1 MELRIDPEFQNKIP
15 PLTDDEF
22 KQLEEN
28 ILTAGEVYEPI
39 VTWNGIIVDGHNR
52 WKIIQAHPEISW
64 RTRSMEFA
72 DKWAAF
78 DWMYKNQL
86 GRRNLTEQQRTDLI
100 GLLAIARMN
109 THGGDRGNQYTNL
122 ASGQNGTLPNDRK
135 RTRDMIAEELGI
147 GARTVDRA
155 IGFAQGIS
163 AIREQEPEVAD
174 SILKGELSVKK
185 ADVMELSKEKD
196 EPTLREKIE
205 KLKKGEPIRT
215 KPQKEAPKPAEP
227 APVVPVPAPQ
237 EKKDLPPARFVT
249 SEPAPQPQYKCLA
262 DNPLAWKSGTKENRE
277 FNRQLREGNA
287 AMADLSKTPKYTVYM
302 MLEEMKATFE
312 LYMGGIASFYEQHP
326 DMYTKE
332 NQAIIEA
339 VYNDYLINKIQDMKE
354 RIHYV

>member
-52 WKIIQAHPEISW
+52 WKIIQKHPEISW

-86 GRRNLTEQQRTDLI
+86 GRRNLTEQQRTYILGKLYEARKKTVGAPTGNDNAKKQCAQNEHI
-100 GLLAIARMN
+100 EPNRISDQIAN
-109 THGGDRGNQYTNL
+109 EQ
-122 ASGQNGTLPNDRK
+122 
-135 RTRDMIAEELGI
+135 GI
-147 GARTVDRA
+147 GKETVKRA
-155 IGFAQGIS
+155 EKFSHGID

-174 SILKGELSVKK
+174 SILKGELPVKK

-215 KPQKEAPKPAEP
+215 KPQKEAPKPVEP
-227 APVVPVPAPQ
+227 VPVVPVPAPQ

-249 SEPAPQPQYKCLA
+249 SEPAPQPQYKSLA
-262 DNPLAWKSGTKENRE
+262 DNPNAWIPSTKENRE
-277 FNRQLREGNA
+277 LNRQFREQIAN
-287 AMADLSKTPKYTVYM
+287 MSDPSKRPTYTLDM
-302 MLEEMKATFE
+302 MLSEMETTCSMYIDTIE
-312 LYMGGIASFYEQHP
+312 SFYKNHKS
-326 DMYTKE
+326 MYTKE
-332 NQAIIEA
+332 N
-339 VYNDYLINKIQDMKE
+339 KE
-354 RIHYV
+354 RIAKFYEEHLDNEIKRIKGEIQYV

>member
-39 VTWNGIIVDGHNR
+39 ATWNGIIVDGHNR
-52 WKIIQAHPEISW
+52 WKIIQSHPEISW

-78 DWMYKNQL
+78 DWMYKHQL
-86 GRRNLTEQQRTDLI
+86 GRRNLTEQQRTYIL
-100 GLLAIARMN
+100 GKMYEARKH
-109 THGGDRGNQYTNL
+109 TVGNHNERNEDGTFQC
-122 ASGQNGTLPNDRK
+122 AQNGHIGANRVSDQ
-135 RTRDMIAEELGI
+135 IADEQGI
-147 GARTVDRA
+147 GKETVKRA
-155 IGFAQGIS
+155 EKFSQGID

-205 KLKKGEPIRT
+205 KLKNGEPIRQ
-215 KPQKEAPKPAEP
+215 KPQKEEPKAQEQEAITIPTPKE
-227 APVVPVPAPQ
+227 
-237 EKKDLPPARFVT
+237 EKKEEPQAKIMT
-249 SEPAPQPQYKCLA
+249 SEPIPQPQYKCLA
-262 DNPLAWKSGTKENRE
+262 DNPLAWKSGTRENKE
-277 FNRQLREGNA
+277 FNRQLREDIA
-287 AMADLSKTPKYTVYM
+287 AMKDPSKTPKYTVYM

-312 LYMGGIASFYEQHP
+312 LYTGGIASFYEMHP

-332 NQAIIEA
+332 NRKLIEA
-339 VYNDYLINKIQDMKE
+339 VYNDYLIKKIQEMKE
-354 RIHYV
+354 RIHYA

>member
-86 GRRNLTEQQRTDLI
+86 GRRNLTEQQRTYIL
-100 GLLAIARMN
+100 GKLYEARKK
-109 THGGDRGNQYTNL
+109 TVGNHNERNEDGTFQC
-122 ASGQNGTLPNDRK
+122 AQNGHNGANRVSDQ
-135 RTRDMIAEELGI
+135 IADEQGI
-147 GARTVDRA
+147 GKETVKRA
-155 IGFAQGIS
+155 EKFSQGID
-163 AIREQEPEVAD
+163 AIRDQEPEIAD
-174 SILKGELSVKK
+174 CILKGELPVKK

-249 SEPAPQPQYKCLA
+249 SEPVAQPQYKSLA

-339 VYNDYLINKIQDMKE
+339 VYNNYLINKIQEIKG